1 MIKFA
6 PPNITLDMQ
15 ITVSSQKERRKK
27 KRGQCNAN
35 GRLVIIKKKSLMGS
49 LFSVALTIKHNMFI
63 WSAKRV
69 TETSE
74 STTTSLMENS
84 VMGGKLVPV
93 QTSHS
98 SCLCSI
104 VLCFQTK
111 AKYVTI
117 MYKCNYTLYTVLCPR
132 FRYCD
137 KSIIPVILKTHI
149 IKPCHTHTRTHRTHT
164 HATQSRTLVKKV
176 RKPIRVLLK
185 PPLLHPLLSSVT
197 HAKFIVDH
205 GVSPLLH

>member
-1 MIKFA
+1 
-6 PPNITLDMQ
+6 
-15 ITVSSQKERRKK
+15 
-27 KRGQCNAN
+27 
-35 GRLVIIKKKSLMGS
+35 MGS

-74 STTTSLMENS
+74 STTTSLMENY

-98 SCLCSI
+98 SCLRSI

-117 MYKCNYTLYTVLCPR
+117 MYKCNYTLHTVLCPR

-149 IKPCHTHTRTHRTHT
+149 IKPCHTHTHAHTTRTHT
-164 HATQSRTLVKKV
+164 PPSQGHWLKKSAN
-176 RKPIRVLLK
+176 PFEFFLN